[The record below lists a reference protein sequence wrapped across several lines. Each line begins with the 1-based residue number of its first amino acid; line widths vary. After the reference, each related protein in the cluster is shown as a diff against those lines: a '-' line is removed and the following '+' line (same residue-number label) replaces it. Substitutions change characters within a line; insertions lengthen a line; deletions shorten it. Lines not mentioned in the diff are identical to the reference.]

1 MASRLVS
8 TTPGSSSYQ
17 LSHVTMPTGSHPGVQ
32 DGSTINRPRWGN
44 LWRALRSVRVTTLFY
59 SSLVAVLG
67 SLSFGYAMGFS
78 SPALVDLEDNKGEYT
93 SFNKTIYSDTFNV
106 SEIACQI
113 AVSYFIFASY
123 IKKLFNRHS
132 QQ

>member
-1 MASRLVS
+1 MASRMAS

-17 LSHVTMPTGSHPGVQ
+17 LTTPTGSHPGVQ
-32 DGSTINRPRWGN
+32 DGSKVINRPRWGN

-78 SPALVDLEDNKGEYT
+78 SPALVDLEDNKGKYT

-106 SEIACQI
+106 SRSMQVKLCII
-113 AVSYFIFASY
+113 VVSC
-123 IKKLFNRHS
+123 FNFRELCT
-132 QQ
+132 